1 VTGTLVIKWG
11 GGTGADPAALCADV
25 ASLTREGTRIVLVH
39 GGSDEMTA
47 LAGQLGVPLRMLE
60 APDGVITRHTDAATL
75 DVLMLALAGRVKP
88 GLVSGLGRHG
98 VRALGLT
105 GLDAG
110 VVRGR
115 RKRAVR
121 TVVDGRVTVVRDDHS
136 GRITSV
142 DTALV
147 HELLGL
153 GLVPVLSPPAVD
165 EDGEP
170 VNTNADRMAAA
181 VAAAIGADQL
191 VFLTGAPGL
200 MTGENLVPRY
210 RIPDTLPPWVTGG
223 MTVKLVAA
231 REALAGRVGKVTVA
245 DGRADHPL
253 LRVLRDR
260 AGTVLDLE

>member
-1 VTGTLVIKWG
+1 MNETLVVKWG
-11 GGTGADPAALCADV
+11 GGTGAEPAALCADI
-25 ASLTREGTRIVLVH
+25 ASLTQDGARIVVVH
-39 GGSDEMTA
+39 GGSDEMAA

-60 APDGVITRHTDAATL
+60 APDGVVTRHTDAATL

-88 GLVSGLGRHG
+88 GLVTGLGRHG

-142 DTALV
+142 DATLLD
-147 HELLGL
+147 ELLSL

-165 EDGEP
+165 ENGKP

-181 VAAAIGADQL
+181 VAAAIGARRL

-200 MTGENLVPRY
+200 MTGQDLLPRY
-210 RIPDTLPPWVTGG
+210 RIPDVLPPWVAGG

-231 REALAGRVGKVTVA
+231 REALAGGVSEVRIS
-245 DGRADHPL
+245 DGRVDRP
-253 LRVLRDR
+253 VRDR
-260 AGTVLDLE
+260 AGTVLSLE

>member
-1 VTGTLVIKWG
+1 VNETLVVKWG
-11 GGTGADPAALCADV
+11 GGAGAEPAALCADI
-25 ASLTREGTRIVLVH
+25 ATLIHEGARIVLVH
-39 GGSDEMTA
+39 GGSDEMAA
-47 LAGQLGVPLRMLE
+47 LAGQLGVPLRMFE
-60 APDGVITRHTDAATL
+60 APDGVVTRHTDAATL

-88 GLVSGLGRHG
+88 GLVTGLGRHG

-121 TVVDGRVTVVRDDHS
+121 AVVDGRVTVVRDDHS

-142 DTALV
+142 DAALLD
-147 HELLGL
+147 ELLSL

-165 EDGEP
+165 ENGEP

-181 VAAAIGADQL
+181 VAAAIGAHRL

-200 MTGENLVPRY
+200 MTGATLLPRY

-231 REALAGRVGKVTVA
+231 REALAGGVSEVRIS
-245 DGRADHPL
+245 DGRVDRP
-253 LRVLRDR
+253 VRDR
-260 AGTVLDLE
+260 AGTVLSLE